1 MGGVWVLDTRT
12 QVLAFYFVVKVIAKL
27 SRIHKVG
34 RKLYERPA
42 CRTATHTE
50 FAAAGVELS
59 TAPHVRIDTVTTEE
73 YFFKFSLAYPLSVP
87 LGKQSIVVASI
98 NFKYLIEHFSR
109 SFQGFRYINLS
120 HLGYIVCH

>member
-1 MGGVWVLDTRT
+1 MGSIWILDTRV
-12 QVLAFYFVVKVIAKL
+12 QIFIFHYIIKLIAEP

-59 TAPHVRIDTVTTEE
+59 AARHVRIDAVTTEE
-73 YFFKFSLAYPLSVP
+73 YFLKFFLTYSLSVP
-87 LGKQSIVVASI
+87 LGKQFIVIFSI
-98 NFKYLIEHFSR
+98 NSKYLIECFSR
-109 SFQGFRYINLS
+109 SF
-120 HLGYIVCH
+120 